1 MIEVSPLDHS
11 PGWSTSRPQ
20 YETSDRRVYVVSEIV
35 QRLNQEEA
43 PILCGSPARLDLAR
57 RWLADCV
64 KLHLECN
71 YWSEGYS
78 LPSRVIDVGPED
90 GSQKPFL
97 YMPDPSHI
105 GFYLCLSHRWGGAKV
120 LQTLMG
126 DPLGTPN
133 GRKGTFCQFQ
143 SPIPIESM
151 PTTFR
156 DAIQVTRPL
165 HFRYIGIDSLC
176 IVQDRPSDWE
186 AEAKRMGGYY
196 RNACLTIVAGSAL
209 SVDSGLFFPITRP
222 AVPCHVGLSV
232 WK

>member
-1 MIEVSPLDHS
+1 MRISCEARPRPALVSRLREIALGVQLLERRLLS
-11 PGWSTSRPQ
+11 PVSSHRCRSRGRI
-20 YETSDRRVYVVSEIV
+20 T
-35 QRLNQEEA
+35 EA
-43 PILCGSPARLDLAR
+43 ILVHAG
-57 RWLADCV
+57 
-64 KLHLECN
+64 
-71 YWSEGYS
+71 
-78 LPSRVIDVGPED
+78 
-90 GSQKPFL
+90 
-97 YMPDPSHI
+97 PSHI

-209 SVDSGLFFPITRP
+209 SADSGLFFPITRP